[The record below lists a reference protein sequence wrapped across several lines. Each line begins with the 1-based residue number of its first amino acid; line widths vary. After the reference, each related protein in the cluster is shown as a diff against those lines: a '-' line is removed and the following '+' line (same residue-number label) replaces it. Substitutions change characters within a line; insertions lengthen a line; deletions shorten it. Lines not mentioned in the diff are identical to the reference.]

1 MLRKGG
7 DAVNAREFYIT
18 VRKMRKAQKEYF
30 LRRTARALNESKTLE
45 AVIDKEIER
54 VEGIMRGEREQ
65 RLFPDECP

>member
-1 MLRKGG
+1 
-7 DAVNAREFYIT
+7 
-18 VRKMRKAQKEYF
+18 MRKAQKEYF

-54 VEGIMRGEREQ
+54 VEGIMRGESEQ